1 VHEEYFLK
9 SDIWNKPIK
18 NVLVQNKIGL
28 SQMTYLPSLS
38 LPTYL
43 PKPNYLP
50 IDLNAMCQ
58 HLIGLKLNDLN

>member
-1 VHEEYFLK
+1 VHEEYFKK
-9 SDIWNKPIK
+9 SDTWNKPIK
-18 NVLVQNKIGL
+18 KNLAQNKITL

-43 PKPNYLP
+43 PKLNYLP
-50 IDLNAMCQ
+50 IDLNVMCQ